1 MDGKTER
8 IRPYEGTAPYIFIS
22 YSHRDLDRIRPILQ
36 GLADRGYRFWYDE
49 GIDPGTEWPESIA
62 DHLQRSAVCIAIMS
76 PFSAVSRNCRREI
89 NFALSKNIELL
100 TLYIE
105 PTEISPGM
113 EMQLSTHQ
121 SIMGY
126 TYPDPASLLDRIGSL
141 DVLSLCQSVWNETGT
156 AGKTRKPAEA
166 AQKKKSYAPLVI
178 ALLLV
183 LAAIAAGIWL
193 MRGSR
198 SEEGP
203 SDAVEAAP
211 EATARTTSEAT
222 AESAPEPTTGHTAEP
237 TAVPTAESTTGPT
250 PEPTPMPAMSPEP
263 IPEGYTVLA
272 SGEWEDCAIAVC
284 EKDEKTVYIQLTD
297 GCFPYAY
304 PFSEHPGN
312 ELLDWE
318 VWIPLSQKGMLR
330 FTIRATAYTP
340 SADYLKTMLTLETD
354 QLITTIGS
362 FQYTLKGSTFCFEAA
377 LPEEYTTK
385 DFANEDIVSWRIAE
399 DGSQTGYNIIELTF
413 MNG

>member
-1 MDGKTER
+1 MDGMAER
-8 IRPYEGTAPYIFIS
+8 IRPYEGTAPYVFIS

-62 DHLQRSAVCIAIMS
+62 DHLERSAVCIAVMS
-76 PFSAVSRNCRREI
+76 PSSAVSRNCRREI

-105 PTEISPGM
+105 PTDISPGL

-126 TYPDPASLLDRIGSL
+126 TYPDPGSLLDRIGSL
-141 DVLSLCQSVWNETGT
+141 EALSPCRGAWNGTGA
-156 AGKTRKPAEA
+156 AGKAREPAETA
-166 AQKKKSYAPLVI
+166 PKKKSYAPFVI

-183 LAAIAAGIWL
+183 LAAVAAGIWL
-193 MRGSR
+193 MHGSR
-198 SEEGP
+198 QKEVAI
-203 SDAVEAAP
+203 DAASTSTRTTWEAFIGSTPEAAAGAIAG
-211 EATARTTSEAT
+211 EATEKAPDAT
-222 AESAPEPTTGHTAEP
+222 PT
-237 TAVPTAESTTGPT
+237 
-250 PEPTPMPAMSPEP
+250 PAMSPEP

-297 GCFPYAY
+297 GRFPYAY

-318 VWIPLSQKGMLR
+318 VWIPLRQRGMLR
-330 FTIRATAYTP
+330 FTICATEYTP

-354 QLITTIGS
+354 QLNTTIGS
-362 FQYTLKGSTFCFEAA
+362 FRYTLKGSTFCFEAA

>member
-1 MDGKTER
+1 MDGMAER
-8 IRPYEGTAPYIFIS
+8 IRPYEGTAPYVFIS

-62 DHLQRSAVCIAIMS
+62 DHLERSAVCIAVMS

-105 PTEISPGM
+105 PTDISPGL

-126 TYPDPASLLDRIGSL
+126 TYPDPGSLLDRIGSL
-141 DVLSLCQSVWNETGT
+141 EALSPCRGAWNGTGA
-156 AGKTRKPAEA
+156 AGKAREPAETA
-166 AQKKKSYAPLVI
+166 PKKKSYAPFVI

-183 LAAIAAGIWL
+183 LAAVAAGIWL

-198 SEEGP
+198 SEEAT
-203 SDAVEAAP
+203 SDSVEAAP
-211 EATARTTSEAT
+211 EATAGPTQEAT
-222 AESAPEPTTGHTAEP
+222 AGYTAEP
-237 TAVPTAESTTGPT
+237 TAGLTPEPTTGPT
-250 PEPTPMPAMSPEP
+250 PEPTPTPAMSPEP

-297 GCFPYAY
+297 GRFPYAY

-354 QLITTIGS
+354 QLNTTIGS
-362 FQYTLKGSTFCFEAA
+362 FRYTLKGSTFCFEAA